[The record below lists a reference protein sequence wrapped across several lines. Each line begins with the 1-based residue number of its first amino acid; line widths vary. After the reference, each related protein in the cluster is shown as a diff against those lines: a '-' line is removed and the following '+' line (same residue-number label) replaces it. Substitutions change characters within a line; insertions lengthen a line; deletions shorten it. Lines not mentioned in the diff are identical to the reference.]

1 MDMDIAMS
9 VGQRF
14 RQVHSAGFSLI
25 EVLVSVVILTIG
37 LLGMVGMQAGALQA
51 NREARLQSTAV
62 GLARELADMMRGNK
76 ETGLKVDEDDNPYR
90 GEFVIPAA
98 PAAPTLALADP
109 DYCLNVGSSCD
120 GVNGAKKV
128 AAAQMTEWLPRVSD
142 LLPGAR
148 VTVCLDTTPFDA
160 NGLPNKW
167 SEGCTFT
174 PGEDAMTV
182 IKIGWTRRSTELGTL
197 DRADEDARP
206 GVVIPV
212 TAGFEE

>member
-1 MDMDIAMS
+1 MDMDIAML

-14 RQVHSAGFSLI
+14 RQVHSAGFSLV

-76 ETGLKVDEDDNPYR
+76 ETGLKVDEDDNPYL

-109 DYCLNVGSSCD
+109 DYCLNVGSSCGAD
-120 GVNGAKKV
+120 GEKV

-160 NGLPNKW
+160 DGLPNKW
-167 SEGCTFT
+167 SEECTA
-174 PGEDAMTV
+174 GADAMTV
-182 IKIGWTRRSTELGTL
+182 IKIGWTRRSTEPSTL
-197 DRADEDARP
+197 DRATDDARP

>member
-1 MDMDIAMS
+1 MDMDIAML

-14 RQVHSAGFSLI
+14 RQVHSAGFSLV

-76 ETGLKVDEDDNPYR
+76 ETGLKVDEDDNPYL

-160 NGLPNKW
+160 DGLPNKW
-167 SEGCTFT
+167 SEECTA
-174 PGEDAMTV
+174 GADAMTV
-182 IKIGWTRRSTELGTL
+182 IKIGWTRRSTEPSTL
-197 DRADEDARP
+197 DRATDDARP

-212 TAGFEE
+212 TAGFDE

>member
-9 VGQRF
+9 VSQRF
-14 RQVHSAGFSLI
+14 RQVHSAGFSLV

-76 ETGLKVDEDDNPYR
+76 ETGLKVDEDDNPYL

-98 PAAPTLALADP
+98 PAAPTLALATP
-109 DYCLNVGSSCD
+109 DYCLNVGSSCGAD
-120 GVNGAKKV
+120 GEKV

-160 NGLPNKW
+160 DGLPNKW
-167 SEGCTFT
+167 SEECTA
-174 PGEDAMTV
+174 GADAMTV
-182 IKIGWTRRSTELGTL
+182 IKIGWTRRSTEPSTL
-197 DRADEDARP
+197 DRATDDARP

-212 TAGFEE
+212 TAGFDE

>member
-1 MDMDIAMS
+1 MDMDIAML

-14 RQVHSAGFSLI
+14 RQVHSAGFSLV

-76 ETGLKVDEDDNPYR
+76 ETGLKVDEDDNPYL

-98 PAAPTLALADP
+98 PAAPTLALATP
-109 DYCLNVGSSCD
+109 DYCLNVGSSCGAD
-120 GVNGAKKV
+120 GEKV

>member
-1 MDMDIAMS
+1 MDMDIAML

-76 ETGLKVDEDDNPYR
+76 ETGLKVDEDDNPYL

-98 PAAPTLALADP
+98 PAAPTLALATP
-109 DYCLNVGSSCD
+109 DYCLNVGSSCGAD
-120 GVNGAKKV
+120 GEKV

-160 NGLPNKW
+160 DGLPNKW
-167 SEGCTFT
+167 SEECTA
-174 PGEDAMTV
+174 GADAMTV
-182 IKIGWTRRSTELGTL
+182 IKIGWTRRSTEPSTL
-197 DRADEDARP
+197 DRATDDARP

-212 TAGFEE
+212 TAGFDE

>member
-9 VGQRF
+9 VSQRF
-14 RQVHSAGFSLI
+14 RQVHSAGFSLV

-76 ETGLKVDEDDNPYR
+76 ETGLKVDEDDNPYL

-98 PAAPTLALADP
+98 PAAPTLALATP
-109 DYCLNVGSSCD
+109 DYCLNVGSSCGAD
-120 GVNGAKKV
+120 GEKV

-167 SEGCTFT
+167 SEECTA
-174 PGEDAMTV
+174 GADAMTV
-182 IKIGWTRRSTELGTL
+182 IKIGWTRRSTEPSTL
-197 DRADEDARP
+197 DRATDDARP

-212 TAGFEE
+212 TAGFDE

>member
-9 VGQRF
+9 PSQRF
-14 RQVHSAGFSLI
+14 RQAHSGGFSLV

-37 LLGMVGMQAGALQA
+37 LLGMVGMQAAALQA

-76 ETGLKVDEDDNPYR
+76 ETGLKTDEADNPYL
-90 GEFVIPAA
+90 GDFELPE
-98 PAAPTLALADP
+98 LALAAP
-109 DYCLNVGSSCD
+109 EYCLSVGSTCGAD
-120 GVNGAKKV
+120 GKKV
-128 AAAQMTEWLPRVSD
+128 ASAQMTEWLPRVSD

-148 VTVCLDTTPFDA
+148 VTVCLDTTPFDDD
-160 NGLPNKW
+160 GLPNKW
-167 SEGCTFT
+167 SAGCT
-174 PGEDAMTV
+174 GGADAMTV
-182 IKIGWTRRSTELGTL
+182 VKIGWTRRSTEPGKL